1 MNASRRIADQGC
13 PGFIVTPRHNVLH
26 LPRRPTAVAIISLI
40 LECISSS
47 AIALTAIERV
57 REILGLK
64 ASTTPD
70 DNTTIPERSR
80 RTLS

>member
-1 MNASRRIADQGC
+1 
-13 PGFIVTPRHNVLH
+13 

-47 AIALTAIERV
+47 AIALTAIERE